1 MRVFLVIPLTQA
13 FSPASF
19 FLPVIRCDVRGCTS
33 LVPCAGRLRSA
44 FLMLQAEEVVHAV
57 HASTTS
63 RSRGENSRSPSR
75 KMSRR
80 DLMLSFAIA
89 GSIVADSP
97 VYALAPDEIPIS
109 GKKLKS
115 YISFCKSGL
124 CTETL
129 S

>member
-1 MRVFLVIPLTQA
+1 
-13 FSPASF
+13 
-19 FLPVIRCDVRGCTS
+19 
-33 LVPCAGRLRSA
+33 
-44 FLMLQAEEVVHAV
+44 MLQAEEVV

-89 GSIVADSP
+89 GSILADGP
-97 VYALAPDEIPIS
+97 VYALAADEISIA

-115 YISFCKSGL
+115 YISFLQIWIMHRDS
-124 CTETL
+124 
-129 S
+129 